1 MATFEKRRKKNGSV
15 SHRAKIR
22 RPNYPVLTAT
32 FDTLGEAKAWARER
46 ESEIDKGTAPSIFAS
61 RVEAER
67 TTLSV
72 ALDRY
77 EKEHTA
83 KKKGALQERTR
94 IRAWQKHPLALR
106 SIASIR
112 GADMDAYKNRRIE
125 EGASSDTVRLELALI
140 SHLFTVARKAWGME
154 SLQNPVSNIIK
165 PRPSKP
171 RNRRFEGEEE
181 ARLLEAAAQ
190 HKMKYLKPAIEFAVA
205 TTMRLGEILRLEW
218 VYVNLNDKIAHLPD
232 TKGGTH
238 RDVPLS
244 SRAVGVLTSLPEPH
258 TGRVFPVSPRRFSEA
273 YRQARVAAG
282 IEGLRFHDLR
292 HEATSRLFERGD
304 LETMD
309 VAHIT
314 GHKSLQMLM
323 RYTHLRAKRLAQKL
337 G

>member
-1 MATFEKRRKKNGSV
+1 MATFEKRRNKDGSI

-32 FDTLGEAKAWARER
+32 FDTKAEAKAWANER
-46 ESEIDKGTAPSIFAS
+46 ESEIDKGTAPSVFAS
-61 RVEAER
+61 RAEAER

-77 EKEHTA
+77 EKEYTA

-106 SIASIR
+106 SLASIR
-112 GADMDAYKNRRIE
+112 GKDMDAYKTTRLQ
-125 EGASSDTVRLELALI
+125 EGVSSDTVRLELAVI
-140 SHLFTVARKAWGME
+140 SHLFTVAKKAWGLE
-154 SLQNPVSNIIK
+154 SLQNPVSNIIR

-171 RNRRFEGEEE
+171 RNRRFEGDEEE
-181 ARLLEAAAQ
+181 RLLAAAAE
-190 HKMKYLKPAIEFAVA
+190 HKNRYLKPAIEFAVA
-205 TTMRLGEILRLEW
+205 TTMRMGELLRLQWAYINFEHR
-218 VYVNLNDKIAHLPD
+218 IAHLPD
-232 TKGGTH
+232 TKPGTH

-244 SRAVGVLTSLPEPH
+244 SHALAILTSLPQPH
-258 TGRVFPVSPRRFSEA
+258 EGRVFPVSPRRFSEA
-273 YRQARVAAG
+273 YRQARMAAE
-282 IEGLRFHDLR
+282 IDGLRFHDLR